1 MHAKQPEK
9 LNSQEV
15 PIILIHMPSSQRLL
29 ITLIHVRQ
37 AAMNAEQQKLSI
49 TKESSIISP
58 TLPIT

>member
-1 MHAKQPEK
+1 M

-15 PIILIHMPSSQRLL
+15 PITLMHTPSSQRLL

-49 TKESSIISP
+49 TLIHARQTARKVE
-58 TLPIT
+58 